1 MIKNVLILFFIT
13 SVAGQAIAQQ
23 VISGKVTDLKGNPL
37 PYVNIGIK
45 GGKTGTVSNRE
56 GVYTLTF
63 PDEFLKDSITFS
75 CIGFQEKAYIGS
87 DLSGKKN
94 MKIMLTEK
102 VALLKEVTISNV
114 KRKTRKLGITGR
126 TPMISIPTSSLT
138 STDIFEQARLIHL
151 PSPAKILNANIFLI
165 SDDAR
170 EVTIRVNFY
179 GFKNGQPTERLIE
192 KNIVKQKVI
201 KKGWLT
207 IDLSDQDIYID
218 NDFVV
223 SFEYLP
229 NSTTDNKRIVFGAK
243 LGASDSWLRSNSLGV
258 WRKNELGG
266 ATMYVTAEM

>member
-1 MIKNVLILFFIT
+1 MIKNVLILFFI
-13 SVAGQAIAQQ
+13 SFFAGQATAQQ
-23 VISGKVTDLKGNPL
+23 VIIGKVTDLKGSPL

-56 GVYTLTF
+56 GVYTLTI
-63 PDEFLKDSITFS
+63 PDQLLQDTVTFS
-75 CIGFQEKAYIGS
+75 CIGFEEKSIVAG
-87 DLSGKKN
+87 DLSKNNN

-102 VALLKEVTISNV
+102 VALLKEVTVSNA

-151 PSPAKILNANIFLI
+151 SSPAKILNANIFLI

-179 GFKNGQPTERLIE
+179 GFKNGQPTGRLIE

-229 NSTTDNKRIVFGAK
+229 SSTTDNKRIVFGAK